1 MKLKK
6 KKQDLNYVSHGT
18 SMHIDAVAV
27 LYYSYT
33 YDIMS

>member
-6 KKQDLNYVSHGT
+6 KQNLNYVSHGT
-18 SMHIDAVAV
+18 FMPIDAVAV

-33 YDIMS
+33 YGIM